1 MGSFLFIKASRQG
14 ERPLGKIDASLNE
27 KLQSVKWGEYR
38 LGNLFEINPTKYYRL
53 ENEEILSENG
63 NVPLVSNSSVD
74 NGVMGFSL
82 LSALNKGNTLTC
94 SDTTLGADTMFYQE
108 RDFIGYSHIQHLVPK
123 FQHFNKA
130 IAEFIIAACRMSTSK
145 KYDYGNKFNRD
156 AMNETLIQLPQKDNE
171 IDFDFMESFI
181 AELEARYIAELEVYL
196 TVTGLKNYTLT
207 KEEEKALEDFNTLR
221 WGKYKMGDLYER
233 IDTQKLTYKAKD
245 LPKEPIDNF
254 ILPCLTSSFQNQGLN
269 YYAPTKDATVLS
281 NVISI
286 PSNSDVYRAYY
297 QSRAFTV
304 LSDAYAIRWKSDKN
318 EILPNHYLF
327 MVMCINKVTDLPIY
341 SYKNKLGGWNVVK
354 EKFICLPEKDGKI
367 DFDFMSTFIS
377 AIQKLAIKDVVVFAE
392 RKNKA
397 AQTLVAKS
405 DC

>member
-181 AELEARYIAELEVYL
+181 AELEARHIAELEAYL

-207 KEEEKALEDFNTLR
+207 KEEEKALKDFNTLC
-221 WGKYKMGDLYER
+221 WMSYNLEDLFGKSTRGKRLKSADRVQGDLPFVTAGEACEGVSAYIGNDVDIFESNTTT
-233 IDTQKLTYKAKD
+233 IDMFGSAKYRNFRYGADDHVAVVHTEKLPKHAAVFVTTAIHKSSHTGKFDYSRNFYAKD
-245 LPKEPIDNF
+245 ADELDILLPTNESEPD
-254 ILPCLTSSFQNQGLN
+254 
-269 YYAPTKDATVLS
+269 
-281 NVISI
+281 
-286 PSNSDVYRAYY
+286 
-297 QSRAFTV
+297 
-304 LSDAYAIRWKSDKN
+304 
-318 EILPNHYLF
+318 YLF
-327 MVMCINKVTDLPIY
+327 MATL
-341 SYKNKLGGWNVVK
+341 
-354 EKFICLPEKDGKI
+354 
-367 DFDFMSTFIS
+367 IS
-377 AIQKLAIKDVVVFAE
+377 AIQKLVIKDVVLYAN
-392 RKNKA
+392 RKIDETKA
-397 AQTLVAKS
+397 IVAKK

>member
-1 MGSFLFIKASRQG
+1 MGRI
-14 ERPLGKIDASLNE
+14 
-27 KLQSVKWGEYR
+27 R

-181 AELEARYIAELEVYL
+181 AELEARHIAELEAYL

-207 KEEEKALEDFNTLR
+207 KEEEKALKDFNTLC
-221 WGKYKMGDLYER
+221 WMSYNLEDLFGKSTRGKRLKSADRVQGDLPFVTAGEACEGVSAYIGNDVDIFESNTTT
-233 IDTQKLTYKAKD
+233 IDMFGSAKYRNFRYGADDHVAVVHTEKLPKHAAVFVTTAIHKSSHTGKFDYSRNFYAKD
-245 LPKEPIDNF
+245 ADELDILLPTNESEPD
-254 ILPCLTSSFQNQGLN
+254 
-269 YYAPTKDATVLS
+269 
-281 NVISI
+281 
-286 PSNSDVYRAYY
+286 
-297 QSRAFTV
+297 
-304 LSDAYAIRWKSDKN
+304 
-318 EILPNHYLF
+318 YLF
-327 MVMCINKVTDLPIY
+327 MATL
-341 SYKNKLGGWNVVK
+341 
-354 EKFICLPEKDGKI
+354 
-367 DFDFMSTFIS
+367 IS
-377 AIQKLAIKDVVVFAE
+377 AIQKLVIKDVVLYAN
-392 RKNKA
+392 RKIDETKA
-397 AQTLVAKS
+397 IVAKK

>member
-1 MGSFLFIKASRQG
+1 MFIKASRQG

-181 AELEARYIAELEVYL
+181 AELEARHIAELEARHIAELEAYL
-196 TVTGLKNYTLT
+196 TVTGLKDYTLT
-207 KEEEKALEDFNTLR
+207 KEEEKALVDFNTLS
-221 WGKYKMGDLYER
+221 WTSYNLEDLFGKSTRGKRLKSADRVQGELPFVTAGEACEGVSAYIGNAVDIFESNSTT
-233 IDTQKLTYKAKD
+233 IDMFGSAKYRNFRYGADDHVAVVHTEKLPKHAAIFVTTAIHKSSHTGKFDYSRNFYAKD
-245 LPKEPIDNF
+245 ADELD
-254 ILPCLTSSFQNQGLN
+254 ILL
-269 YYAPTKDATVLS
+269 PTKESKPDYSFMATL
-281 NVISI
+281 
-286 PSNSDVYRAYY
+286 
-297 QSRAFTV
+297 
-304 LSDAYAIRWKSDKN
+304 
-318 EILPNHYLF
+318 
-327 MVMCINKVTDLPIY
+327 
-341 SYKNKLGGWNVVK
+341 
-354 EKFICLPEKDGKI
+354 
-367 DFDFMSTFIS
+367 IS
-377 AIQKLAIKDVVVFAE
+377 AIQKLVIKDVVLYAN
-392 RKNKA
+392 RKIDETKA
-397 AQTLVAKS
+397 IVAKKN
-405 DC
+405 C